1 MLLFLMSFLSTIT
14 RRQLESYLWTYA
26 AIFFFTAE
34 SMLNVFE
41 TITIFIRYEIHT
53 KYLLVESGRQSPFTS
68 SIL

>member
-26 AIFFFTAE
+26 AIFF
-34 SMLNVFE
+34 SQQNLCNVFE
-41 TITIFIRYEIHT
+41 TITIFIRYEIHA
-53 KYLLVESGRQSPFTS
+53 KCLLVESGRQSPFTS